1 MQNREYCDGNVY
13 SGMGILCCENQSS
26 LFSGMGDI
34 AMVMS
39 VRIFEILHWEYQSV

>member
-1 MQNREYCDGNVY
+1 MKGL
-13 SGMGILCCENQSS
+13 SILEWGYYVGKINQLG

-39 VRIFEILHWEYQSV
+39 VRIFEILH